1 MKSNIFS
8 SVLCVFAWMALPALT
23 AHSQTA
29 TVIDRLSGFDE
40 ARIAAVAG
48 WSDKPDDES
57 LGREAAKLLY
67 QVNRLARSGTIGSSP
82 AGSAETIGSLLSIRG
97 EVSGIVRWSLPK
109 DLRNVLE
116 FPEIYRV
123 EVAVKTEA
131 RKVVVMTSV
140 LPAAWLKPGANASV
154 QETSATGVLVRPASD
169 GQAAVIACPSL
180 AWLASSSTDPN
191 DRSAAFPA
199 GPGFPADWSMLGS
212 LGFDVSLFDGVR
224 ARDRQSLRLEDS
236 AAFYP
241 LLRIAASLDEASSK
255 AIEPRRLPPAD
266 LLQRSADL
274 VGHYVQMDLQ
284 TVRLT
289 RITVT
294 EDVTKEQLGSDH
306 YWQIDA
312 LGDLGNVVI
321 RIESKEQT
329 NSDSNKD
336 NGAIFENRYPVSI
349 AVRNLPPFL
358 LAAIE
363 KATGEDADVTDVAM
377 FSTQIRINAVFFRL
391 WSYDSDFMA
400 QHGGG
405 KQFGPLL
412 IASRIE
418 DIEPARGEAA
428 AVSYVGWYVAAFA
441 LLFIAVATIAGL
453 LSSRRDAA
461 AKRRNRSIG

>member
-1 MKSNIFS
+1 
-8 SVLCVFAWMALPALT
+8 
-23 AHSQTA
+23 
-29 TVIDRLSGFDE
+29 
-40 ARIAAVAG
+40 
-48 WSDKPDDES
+48 
-57 LGREAAKLLY
+57 
-67 QVNRLARSGTIGSSP
+67 
-82 AGSAETIGSLLSIRG
+82 
-97 EVSGIVRWSLPK
+97 
-109 DLRNVLE
+109 
-116 FPEIYRV
+116 
-123 EVAVKTEA
+123 
-131 RKVVVMTSV
+131 
-140 LPAAWLKPGANASV
+140 
-154 QETSATGVLVRPASD
+154 
-169 GQAAVIACPSL
+169 
-180 AWLASSSTDPN
+180 
-191 DRSAAFPA
+191 
-199 GPGFPADWSMLGS
+199 MLGS

-428 AVSYVGWYVAAFA
+428 AVSYLGWYVAAFA
-441 LLFIAVATIAGL
+441 LLFIAVATVAGL

-461 AKRRNRSIG
+461 AKRRNRSVG